1 MHRDLSELECNPAQT
16 RRAQQRACDR
26 WMVEFNEVRPHDA
39 LGGKTPA
46 EVYRNSERRSL
57 VPVAPNYPSGWQVR
71 RVSMNGSVSLDDD
84 TVFVSSALAGQLI
97 GLKQEGLLR
106 WRARFF
112 DVDLGTIE
120 IVPLGSAISGGAK
133 ASLTREP
140 RQPPSERQASLPV
153 SPPVNANKCPSP
165 YSQLSAMS

>member
-1 MHRDLSELECNPAQT
+1 
-16 RRAQQRACDR
+16 
-26 WMVEFNEVRPHDA
+26 MVEFNEVRPHDA

-57 VPVAPNYPSGWQVR
+57 VPLDPNYPSDWQVR
-71 RVSMNGSVSLDDD
+71 RVSMNGTVSLDDD
-84 TVFVSSALAGQLI
+84 LVFVSTAVAGQLI

-120 IVPLGSAISGGAK
+120 IVPLSTALSGSRANERPSTE
-133 ASLTREP
+133 S
-140 RQPPSERQASLPV
+140 RQPRPNDRRH
-153 SPPVNANKCPSP
+153 
-165 YSQLSAMS
+165 YLSAPL

>member
-26 WMVEFNEVRPHDA
+26 WIVEFNEVRPHDA

-57 VPVAPNYPSGWQVR
+57 VPVDPNYPSGWQVR

-97 GLKQEGLLR
+97 GLKQEALLR
-106 WRARFF
+106 WRA
-112 DVDLGTIE
+112 
-120 IVPLGSAISGGAK
+120 SAF
-133 ASLTREP
+133 LRRRP
-140 RQPPSERQASLPV
+140 RHD
-153 SPPVNANKCPSP
+153 
-165 YSQLSAMS
+165 

>member
-1 MHRDLSELECNPAQT
+1 
-16 RRAQQRACDR
+16 
-26 WMVEFNEVRPHDA
+26 MVEFNEVRPHDA

-57 VPVAPNYPSGWQVR
+57 VPIVPNYPSDWQVR
-71 RVSMNGSVSLDDD
+71 RVSMNGTVSLDDD
-84 TVFVSSALAGQLI
+84 TVFVSTALAGQLI

-120 IVPLGSAISGGAK
+120 IVPLGSAVSAGGAN
-133 ASLTREP
+133 ASLPTEP
-140 RQPPSERQASLPV
+140 RQPRPNDRRH
-153 SPPVNANKCPSP
+153 
-165 YSQLSAMS
+165 YLSAPL

>member
-1 MHRDLSELECNPAQT
+1 
-16 RRAQQRACDR
+16 
-26 WMVEFNEVRPHDA
+26 MVEFNEVRPHDA

-57 VPVAPNYPSGWQVR
+57 VPIHPNYPSDWQVR
-71 RVSMNGSVSLDDD
+71 RVSMNGTVSLDDD
-84 TVFVSSALAGQLI
+84 TVFVSTALAGQLI

-120 IVPLGSAISGGAK
+120 IVPLGSAVSAGGAN
-133 ASLTREP
+133 ASLPTEL
-140 RQPPSERQASLPV
+140 RQPPPERQPSLPV
-153 SPPVNANKCPSP
+153 SPPVNAKRCPSP

>member
-1 MHRDLSELECNPAQT
+1 
-16 RRAQQRACDR
+16 
-26 WMVEFNEVRPHDA
+26 MVEFNEVRPHDA

-57 VPVAPNYPSGWQVR
+57 APLNPNYPSDWQVR
-71 RVSMNGSVSLDDD
+71 RVSGNGTVSLYDD
-84 TVFVSSALAGQLI
+84 TVFVSTALAGQLI

-120 IVPLGSAISGGAK
+120 IVPLASAVSGKGAN
-133 ASLTREP
+133 ARPPTDPCQP
-140 RQPPSERQASLPV
+140 RPSDR
-153 SPPVNANKCPSP
+153 CH
-165 YSQLSAMS
+165 YLSAHL

>member
-1 MHRDLSELECNPAQT
+1 
-16 RRAQQRACDR
+16 
-26 WMVEFNEVRPHDA
+26 MVEFNEVRPHDA

-57 VPVAPNYPSGWQVR
+57 LPIDPNYPSDWQVR
-71 RVSMNGSVSLDDD
+71 RVSKNGAVSLDDD
-84 TVFVSSALAGQLI
+84 TVFVSTALAGQLI

-120 IVPLGSAISGGAK
+120 ILPLGSAVSGGGAN
-133 ASLTREP
+133 ASLTIEP
-140 RQPPSERQASLPV
+140 RQPPPERQSSLPV
-153 SPPVNANKCPSP
+153 SPPVNAKRYPSP